1 MARCA
6 QGVAHHSRW
15 PALDMAPAPMTER
28 RLSGWNRELLI
39 SAAVHRHVVAQKI
52 VAAARSNL
60 AECDADAKKAGLD
73 LRTLCRAT
81 VKAAMTPADHRRE
94 ADADAYLRAMGTVA
108 FGACSEEP
116 RAGAF
121 PPAPPPRMVS
131 PLLNKER
138 SRWRPTTQ
146 TNT

>member
-1 MARCA
+1 
-6 QGVAHHSRW
+6 
-15 PALDMAPAPMTER
+15 MAPVPVTKR
-28 RLSGWNRELLI
+28 RLSDWSLDLLI
-39 SAAVHRHVVAQKI
+39 SAAVHRQVIAQKI

-60 AECDADAKKAGLD
+60 AECDADAKAAGLD
-73 LRTLCRAT
+73 LQTLRRAT
-81 VKAAMTPADHRRE
+81 VKAEMTPADHGRE
-94 ADADAYLRAMGTVA
+94 ADADRYVHLMRTVA
-108 FGACSEEP
+108 FGVCSEEP
-116 RAGAF
+116 RPGAF

>member
-1 MARCA
+1 
-6 QGVAHHSRW
+6 
-15 PALDMAPAPMTER
+15 MTEGR
-28 RLSGWNRELLI
+28 SAAWTRDFLI
-39 SAAVHRHVVAQKI
+39 SATVHRRVVAQKI

-73 LRTLCRAT
+73 LRTLRRAT
-81 VKAAMTPADHRRE
+81 VKAEMTPADHGRG
-94 ADADAYLRAMGTVA
+94 ADADAYLRAMGTTT

-116 RAGAF
+116 RPGAF
-121 PPAPPPRMVS
+121 PPVPPARIVS